1 MTSHDVVSRARRQL
15 GTRRVGHAGTLDPMA
30 TGVLVLGVD
39 RATRLLG
46 HLALHDKSYDATIRL
61 GAATI
66 TDDAEGEVM
75 VSASAEALQAVT
87 QSDVEGGLTTMI
99 GRIRQRP
106 SAVSAIKVDGRRS
119 YDRVRAGESVE
130 LPERE
135 VEVTQIVVGNVRRSA
150 DGLDVDVS
158 VTCST
163 GTYIRAIA
171 RDLGQALGVGG
182 HLTAL
187 RRTRVGP
194 FRLEEAV
201 GIDDIASGLI
211 SMETVAPRCFP
222 VLVLDEQQAAHA
234 RHGRPQTW
242 PGPVTAPA
250 EASPY
255 ALVDSEGSL
264 LALAR
269 PAGTALSYVAV
280 FATD

>member
-1 MTSHDVVSRARRQL
+1 
-15 GTRRVGHAGTLDPMA
+15 MA

-66 TDDAEGEVM
+66 TDDAEGEVIA
-75 VSASAEALQAVT
+75 SASEDALRAVT
-87 QSDVEGGLTTMI
+87 QSDVEAALGAMVGV
-99 GRIRQRP
+99 IRQRP
-106 SAVSAIKVDGRRS
+106 SSVSAIKVDGRRS
-119 YDRVRAGESVE
+119 YDRVRAGEEVD

-135 VEVTQIVVGNVRRSA
+135 VEITEIVVGPLRWAGHHR
-150 DGLDVDVS
+150 DVDVT

-201 GIDDIASGLI
+201 GIDDIASGVT
-211 SMETVAPRCFP
+211 SMDAVAPRCFP
-222 VLVLDEQQAAHA
+222 VVVLDEQQAMDA
-234 RHGRPQTW
+234 RHGRPQGW
-242 PGPVTAPA
+242 PGSVAA
-250 EASPY
+250 EPSPH
-255 ALVDSEGSL
+255 ALVDSTGAL
-264 LALAR
+264 IALAR
-269 PAGTALSYVAV
+269 PAGTSLSYVAV